1 MLTAITAA
9 MLMASLEADAKP
21 KVVAASLFKNG
32 YAVIVREVPL
42 TGADTFVQLIPQGS
56 LGTLWITGSKG
67 VKFDEIVNT
76 TVEQVIENEAST
88 LDQILTFN
96 VGKTM
101 TLGISSDDQVV
112 GRKVTGKLVSATG
125 QIVIIETEGKV
136 QAFQKSWVTSV
147 TSKEG
152 DLKWGFKNTV
162 TKRGLRIKAQ
172 TPSDGKAYIVALEKG
187 ATWAPAYALDITDD
201 RKLKITA
208 KATILN
214 DISDFD
220 DIEVKLVTGFPNIP
234 FAGTIDPMSYQ
245 GQVDQFVGMLMQAG
259 TPANYRGGPMGG
271 MGGAMLTQ
279 NAVRADFRG
288 SFDEAFAANP
298 VPGDQLGDLF
308 FYRQP
313 GVKMK
318 TGDRGYYVLFTNEC
332 DYNHLYTWDVDSGTI
347 PVDAGTQASQT
358 ETPGDVWHCLKFK
371 NESKQPFTTAP
382 ATTFKNGEILGQD
395 TMNYTSVG
403 AETLVK
409 ITKALDIRAD
419 KKSEEIARERG
430 VIKDNNGNPTWDLVT
445 VKETFSISNRKSEKV
460 NVRVNKMIRGDSV
473 NADFEAKD
481 QKTAQGLTEMNP
493 IHRLEWNIGIEPGKT
508 QTLTCTYKT
517 YVYSRR

>member
-1 MLTAITAA
+1 MLTAITATL
-9 MLMASLEADAKP
+9 LMAGLEVDAKP
-21 KVVAASLFKNG
+21 KVIAASLFKNG

-76 TVEQVIENEAST
+76 TVEQVVENEASS
-88 LDQILTFN
+88 LDQMLVLN
-96 VGKTM
+96 VGKTL

-147 TSKEG
+147 TSKDG
-152 DLKWGFKNTV
+152 DLKWGFKSST
-162 TKRGLRIKAQ
+162 TKRGLRIKSQ
-172 TPSDGKAYIVALEKG
+172 GPSDGKAYIVALEKG

-201 RKLKITA
+201 KKLKITA

-234 FAGTIDPMSYQ
+234 FTGTIDPMSYQ
-245 GQVDQFVGMLMQAG
+245 GQVDQFVGLMMQAG
-259 TPANYRGGPMGG
+259 TPVNYKGGGPMGG
-271 MGGAMLTQ
+271 AMLSQ
-279 NAVRADFRG
+279 NSLRADFRG

-308 FYRQP
+308 FYKQP

-332 DYNHLYTWDVDSGTI
+332 DYDHLYTWDADMGAVPMDNNIQVGQS
-347 PVDAGTQASQT
+347 

-419 KKSEEIARERG
+419 KKTEEVARERG
-430 VIKDNNGNPTWDLVT
+430 VIKDSNNNPIWDLVT
-445 VKETFSISNRKSEKV
+445 VKETFLISNRKSEKV
-460 NVRVNKMIRGDSV
+460 KLRVNKMIRGDSV
-473 NADFEAKD
+473 TADFEAKD
-481 QKTAQGLTEMNP
+481 QKTAQGLSDMNP
-493 IHRLEWNIGIEPGKT
+493 MHRLEWNVEVEPGKT

-517 YVYSRR
+517 YVFTRR